1 VKTFFDFLRA
11 NLLMTVRNKQA
22 LFWSFFFPVLL
33 MCLLGVVFGQEE
45 AYAPKLAIVDEDQS
59 AASRAVVDVFMD
71 VDALVTSEVDDEQT
85 ALDDLQNGDYA
96 GVLVLPEG
104 VQEQFASGTLEIPM
118 YYDNSSMITAGTVT
132 GVVDQVL
139 RSISDQATGTQP
151 KYTLAA
157 QPVAAESFNYIDFL
171 VPGVVAMALMTSG
184 IYGVSGTFVY
194 YRQNGVL
201 RRLKAT
207 PMPLGSFVATRVLVH
222 LVTALIQAG
231 LVLLVG
237 VVLFGV
243 QVATGPTLL
252 KVAMMALI
260 GSSSFITIGFFI
272 AAVSRNVEIAAALA
286 QVIGTPM
293 MFLSGIFFPMENAPA
308 WIQPVVKAMP
318 LAYLADAL
326 RDIIIK
332 GETLWFVRL
341 DIVVL
346 SVTTAVFLA
355 LSVRFFRWE

>member
-1 VKTFFDFLRA
+1 MRTFLDFLRA

-33 MCLLGVVFGQEE
+33 MCLLGVVFGQED
-45 AYAPKLAIVDEDQS
+45 AYAPKLAIVDQDRG
-59 AASRAVVDVFMD
+59 AASRAVVAVFKE
-71 VDALVTSEVDDEQT
+71 VDALIVSEVASEAV
-85 ALDDLQNGDYA
+85 ALADLRDGDYA
-96 GVLVLPEG
+96 GVLVLPVG
-104 VQEQFASGTLEIPM
+104 MQEQFAAASLEIPLF
-118 YYDNSSMITAGTVT
+118 YDNSSMITAGTVT

-139 RSISDQATGTQP
+139 RTISDRAGGVQP
-151 KYTLAA
+151 SYTLAA
-157 QPVAAESFNYIDFL
+157 RPVAAESFSYIDFL

-207 PMPLGSFVATRVLVH
+207 PMPLGSFVSTRVLVH

-243 QVATGPTLL
+243 QVASGPTLA
-252 KVAMMALI
+252 KVAVLSLI
-260 GSSSFITIGFFI
+260 GSGAFVTIGFFI
-272 AAVSRNVEIAAALA
+272 AAVSKNVEIAAALG

-293 MFLSGIFFPMENAPA
+293 MFLSGIFFPMDNAPA
-308 WIQPVVKAMP
+308 WIQPLVKLLP
-318 LAYLADAL
+318 LTYLANAL
-326 RDIIIK
+326 RDVIIK
-332 GETLWFVRL
+332 GETLWYVRL
-341 DIVVL
+341 DIAVL
-346 SVTTAVFLA
+346 AVTAAVFLV
-355 LSVRFFRWE
+355 LSIRFFRWE